1 MLSSIFSALHKRLAQ
16 AGLPVYLADCVPSA
30 TPFPYC
36 TAAIAAPLIPGN
48 AGRLT
53 LTFWSSNDQANAH
66 RLYQTDLLLE
76 QLPAR
81 GFCLETNAGRVVV
94 RMAGSTVC
102 LRESAAQGVRTEWT
116 LHFIPAAQGGAA

>member
-1 MLSSIFSALHKRLAQ
+1 MPSSIFSALHKRLAE
-16 AGLPVYLADCVPSA
+16 AGLPVYLADCVPPA
-30 TPFPYC
+30 TPFPYF
-36 TAAIAAPLIPGN
+36 TADIAAPLIPGN

-53 LTFWSSNDQANAH
+53 LTFWSANDQTNAH

-81 GFCLETNAGRVVV
+81 GFCLESSAGRIIA

-116 LHFIPAAQGGAA
+116 LHFIPTAQGGAA